1 MSRCRGDH
9 YRELPAGDSGSIA
22 RTRNKTVLETV
33 GQALQNT
40 GMINKFCVIFLSCAA
55 LGSSAPAE
63 LRIPAVIGSNMVM
76 QRDEPI
82 PIWGWAKAGD
92 EVTINLGSQDRK
104 TKTGEDGRWGVKLD
118 ALPAGG
124 PHEIKITGS
133 GKEIVLSN
141 VLVGEV
147 WLCSGQSN
155 MEWSVR
161 AANNAREEMAN
172 AKYPSIRLFHVPKRP
187 ATTPQDDVSAAWK
200 ECTPQSVVNFSAVG
214 YYFGR
219 HLHGELNVPIG
230 LIGSAWGGTRI
241 EPWTPLAGFEAVEAV
256 RSIGEQTRVQVAQ
269 ITDARTFVPHAEK
282 WAADVKAAAESGQPI
297 PAPPKRPGQL
307 NHGSPTGLYNGMI
320 APLVPFAMRGAIWYQ
335 GESNN
340 GEGMLYHEK
349 MKALI
354 AGWRKVF
361 DNPELAFHFVQLA
374 PFRYGNGEKT
384 LPYIWEAQT
393 ATLAVPGTGMA
404 VITDIGNVGDIHPRN
419 KQDVGKRLALWAMAK
434 NYGKSD
440 VVYSGPLYK
449 AMEIEDNKVR
459 IKFSHV
465 GGGLISRD
473 GKPLS
478 DFSIAG
484 TDGKFVPAEAQ
495 IDGATVVVSG
505 PGVSEPKNVR
515 FGWHHMV
522 NPNLSNKEG
531 LPAGPFKT
539 DDWKG
544 VSGE

>member
-1 MSRCRGDH
+1 MSVM
-9 YRELPAGDSGSIA
+9 
-22 RTRNKTVLETV
+22 T
-33 GQALQNT
+33 
-40 GMINKFCVIFLSCAA
+40 NKFCVFFLTFAA
-55 LGSSAPAE
+55 LCGFTSAE
-63 LRIPAVIGSNMVM
+63 LRLPAVISSNMVL
-76 QRDEPI
+76 QRDKPI
-82 PIWGWAKAGD
+82 PIWGWAAAGE
-92 EVTINLGSQDRK
+92 EVTVTLGTGGKKIKS
-104 TKTGEDGRWGVKLD
+104 GEDGRWAVKLD

-124 PHEIKITGS
+124 PHELKVKAA

-161 AANNAREEMAN
+161 ASKNPREEAAN
-172 AKYPSIRLFHVPKRP
+172 AKYPNIRLFHVPKRP
-187 ATTPQDDVSAAWK
+187 ATKPQDDVNAAWR
-200 ECTPQSVVNFSAVG
+200 ECTPESVVNFSAVG
-214 YYFGR
+214 YFFGR
-219 HLHGELNVPIG
+219 HLHGELDVPIG

-241 EPWTPLAGFEAVEAV
+241 EPWTPNAGFAAVEAV
-256 RSIGEQTRVQVAQ
+256 RNIGEQARAQVAQ
-269 ITDARTFVPHAEK
+269 GR
-282 WAADVKAAAESGQPI
+282 
-297 PAPPKRPGQL
+297 QL
-307 NHGSPTGLYNGMI
+307 NHGSPTGLYNGMVAPI
-320 APLVPFAMRGAIWYQ
+320 APFSLRGAIWYQ

-361 DNPELAFHFVQLA
+361 DNPQLAFHFVQLA
-374 PFRYGNGEKT
+374 PFRYGNGERT
-384 LPYIWEAQT
+384 LPYMWEAQT

-440 VVYSGPLYK
+440 LVYSGPLYK
-449 AMEIEDNKVR
+449 AMRIEDKSIR
-459 IKFSHV
+459 IAFAHA

-484 TDGKFVPAEAQ
+484 DDGKFVPAEAR
-495 IDGATVVVSG
+495 IDGATVLVNAKEVAK
-505 PGVSEPKNVR
+505 PKNVR
-515 FGWHHMV
+515 FAWHHMV

-544 VSGE
+544 ATGE

>member
-1 MSRCRGDH
+1 MR
-9 YRELPAGDSGSIA
+9 AG
-22 RTRNKTVLETV
+22 NKTVLVTV
-33 GQALQNT
+33 RPELQNA
-40 GMINKFCVIFLSCAA
+40 GMINKICAYFLLFAA

-63 LRIPAVIGSNMVM
+63 LRLPAVIGSNMVM

-92 EVTINLGSQDRK
+92 EVTVNLGSQDRK
-104 TKTGEDGRWGVKLD
+104 TKTGEDGKWGVKLD

-133 GKEIVLSN
+133 GREIVLSN

-161 AANNAREEMAN
+161 ASNNAGEEMAN
-172 AKYPSIRLFHVPKRP
+172 AKYPRIRLFHVPKRP
-187 ATTPQDDVSAAWK
+187 ATRPQDDVSAAWK

-214 YYFGR
+214 YFFGR

-241 EPWTPLAGFEAVEAV
+241 EPWTPIAGFEAVEAV
-256 RSIGEQTRVQVAQ
+256 RSIGEQIKGQIAQ
-269 ITDARTFVPHAEK
+269 GR
-282 WAADVKAAAESGQPI
+282 
-297 PAPPKRPGQL
+297 QL

-320 APLVPFAMRGAIWYQ
+320 APLVPFPMRGAIWYQ

-434 NYGKSD
+434 NYAKSD
-440 VVYSGPLYK
+440 LVYSGPLYK
-449 AMEIEDNKVR
+449 AMQIEDNKVR
-459 IKFSHV
+459 IQFAHV

-484 TDGKFVPAEAQ
+484 PDGKFVPAEAQ

-505 PGVSEPKNVR
+505 QGVSEPKNVR

>member
-1 MSRCRGDH
+1 MS
-9 YRELPAGDSGSIA
+9 
-22 RTRNKTVLETV
+22 
-33 GQALQNT
+33 
-40 GMINKFCVIFLSCAA
+40 GMINKCCVFFLSFSA
-55 LGSSAPAE
+55 LCGVASAE
-63 LRIPAVIGSNMVM
+63 LRLPAVISSNMVL
-76 QRDEPI
+76 QREKPI
-82 PIWGWAKAGD
+82 PLWGWAADGD
-92 EVTINLGSQDRK
+92 EVAVTLGANGKK
-104 TKTGEDGRWGVKLD
+104 TKAGKDGRWAVKLD

-124 PHEIKITGS
+124 PHELKVKAA

-161 AANNAREEMAN
+161 ASNNPREEAAN
-172 AKYPSIRLFHVPKRP
+172 AKYPRIRLFHVPKRP
-187 ATTPQDDVSAAWK
+187 ATTPQDDVKASWR
-200 ECTPQSVVNFSAVG
+200 ECTPESVVNFSAVG
-214 YYFGR
+214 YFFGR
-219 HLHGELNVPIG
+219 HLHGELDVPIG

-241 EPWTPLAGFEAVEAV
+241 EPWTPISGFEAVEAV
-256 RSIGEQTRVQVAQ
+256 RNIGEQTRTQV
-269 ITDARTFVPHAEK
+269 
-282 WAADVKAAAESGQPI
+282 GQG
-297 PAPPKRPGQL
+297 GQL
-307 NHGSPTGLYNGMI
+307 NHGSPTGLYNGMV
-320 APLVPFAMRGAIWYQ
+320 APVVPFSLRGAIWYQ

-340 GEGMLYHEK
+340 GEGMLYHQK

-361 DNPELAFHFVQLA
+361 DNPQLAFHFVQLA
-374 PFRYGNGEKT
+374 PYRYGNGEQT
-384 LPYIWEAQT
+384 LPYMWEAQT

-419 KQDVGKRLALWAMAK
+419 KQGVGKRLALWAMAK

-440 VVYSGPLYK
+440 LVYSGPLYK
-449 AMEIEDNKVR
+449 AMRIEEKSIR
-459 IKFSHV
+459 IAFAHA

-484 TDGKFVPAEAQ
+484 DDGKFVPAEAR
-495 IDGATVVVSG
+495 IDGATVLVSAKE
-505 PGVSEPKNVR
+505 VAKPKNVR

-544 VSGE
+544 ATGE

>member
-1 MSRCRGDH
+1 MTNRICVFP
-9 YRELPAGDSGSIA
+9 LI
-22 RTRNKTVLETV
+22 
-33 GQALQNT
+33 
-40 GMINKFCVIFLSCAA
+40 FCVLANLA
-55 LGSSAPAE
+55 LAE
-63 LRIPAVIGSNMVM
+63 LRLPSVIGSNMVL
-76 QRDEPI
+76 QRDKPI
-82 PIWGWAKAGD
+82 PVWGWAAAGD
-92 EVTINLGSQDRK
+92 EVTITLGAGGK
-104 TKTGEDGRWGVKLD
+104 KIKAGEDGRWAVKLD

-124 PHEIKITGS
+124 PHELKVTAA

-161 AANNAREEMAN
+161 ASNNPREEIGN
-172 AKYPSIRLFHVPKRP
+172 AKHSKIRLFHIPKRP
-187 ATTPQDDVSAAWK
+187 ATTPQDDVKASWR
-200 ECTPQSVVNFSAVG
+200 ECTPESVVNFSAVG

-219 HLHGELNVPIG
+219 HLHGELDVPIG

-241 EPWTPLAGFEAVEAV
+241 EPWTPDAGFEAVEAV
-256 RSIGEQTRVQVAQ
+256 RNIGEGARTQVAQ
-269 ITDARTFVPHAEK
+269 GR
-282 WAADVKAAAESGQPI
+282 
-297 PAPPKRPGQL
+297 QL
-307 NHGSPTGLYNGMI
+307 NQGSPTGLYNGMI
-320 APLVPFAMRGAIWYQ
+320 APIIPFSLRGAIWYQ

-361 DNPELAFHFVQLA
+361 DNPQLAFHFVQLA

-384 LPYIWEAQT
+384 LPYIWEAQA

-404 VITDIGNVGDIHPRN
+404 VITDIGNVRDIHPRN
-419 KQDVGKRLALWAMAK
+419 KQGVGKRLALWAMAK

-440 VVYSGPLYK
+440 LVYSGPLYK
-449 AMEIEDNKVR
+449 SMSIEDKGIR
-459 IKFSHV
+459 IAFAHA
-465 GGGLISRD
+465 GGGLVSRD

-478 DFSIAG
+478 NFTIAG
-484 TDGKFVPAEAQ
+484 ADGKFVPAQAR
-495 IDGATVVVSG
+495 IDGATVLVSADEVG
-505 PGVSEPKNVR
+505 QPKHVR
-515 FGWHHMV
+515 FGWHHMI

-544 VSGE
+544 ATGE